1 MTIQQLRDVY
11 INNRSTYC
19 STDTILK
26 YTDDLDLFFR
36 FLESHYRVDPAV
48 SGFDALTGSVYMDF
62 ILELRTRKIKNSSIR
77 SYCRSVKAFLHWT
90 YENNFSPDYLKGV
103 KLPKDDAVAELPLFV
118 EDVIK
123 IDALFDRGTEQGLRN
138 YCIFHLMLDC
148 GLRRQEVVHLCLHH
162 LNAPQNILT
171 IEKSKGSKSRFVLIP
186 DFLIAALQQYFDL
199 KGIKSGPMFYTLR
212 AFKPIT
218 YYTVKMFY
226 QDLKVESG
234 IDRLHGHLLRHTFAI
249 SFLIGGGNMEF
260 LRVFMGHFDY
270 ASTKTYVELATQLK
284 ILGAPVYKLDPIFF
298 KFGY

>member
-48 SGFDALTGSVYMDF
+48 SSFDALTGSVYMDF

-118 EDVIK
+118 
-123 IDALFDRGTEQGLRN
+123 
-138 YCIFHLMLDC
+138 
-148 GLRRQEVVHLCLHH
+148 
-162 LNAPQNILT
+162 
-171 IEKSKGSKSRFVLIP
+171 
-186 DFLIAALQQYFDL
+186 
-199 KGIKSGPMFYTLR
+199 
-212 AFKPIT
+212 
-218 YYTVKMFY
+218 
-226 QDLKVESG
+226 
-234 IDRLHGHLLRHTFAI
+234 
-249 SFLIGGGNMEF
+249 
-260 LRVFMGHFDY
+260 
-270 ASTKTYVELATQLK
+270 
-284 ILGAPVYKLDPIFF
+284 
-298 KFGY
+298 

>member
-118 EDVIK
+118 DDVRK
-123 IDALFDRGTEQGLRN
+123 IDDLFDLNTLQGLRN
-138 YCIFHLMLDC
+138 YCIFHLLLDC
-148 GLRRQEVVHLCLHH
+148 GLRRQEVCHLQVHH
-162 LNAPQNILT
+162 LDPERNILH
-171 IEKSKGSKSRFVLIP
+171 IVNSKENKSRFV
-186 DFLIAALQQYFDL
+186 
-199 KGIKSGPMFYTLR
+199 
-212 AFKPIT
+212 
-218 YYTVKMFY
+218 
-226 QDLKVESG
+226 
-234 IDRLHGHLLRHTFAI
+234 
-249 SFLIGGGNMEF
+249 
-260 LRVFMGHFDY
+260 
-270 ASTKTYVELATQLK
+270 
-284 ILGAPVYKLDPIFF
+284 
-298 KFGY
+298 

>member
-48 SGFDALTGSVYMDF
+48 SSFDALTGSVYMDF

-118 EDVIK
+118 EDVVK

-138 YCIFHLMLDC
+138 YCIFHLLLDC
-148 GLRRQEVVHLCLHH
+148 GLADRKCVICRYIIWIRSGTSCTSS
-162 LNAPQNILT
+162 ILRKT
-171 IEKSKGSKSRFVLIP
+171 KAGLYWFR
-186 DFLIAALQQYFDL
+186 
-199 KGIKSGPMFYTLR
+199 
-212 AFKPIT
+212 
-218 YYTVKMFY
+218 
-226 QDLKVESG
+226 
-234 IDRLHGHLLRHTFAI
+234 TF
-249 SFLIGGGNMEF
+249 
-260 LRVFMGHFDY
+260 
-270 ASTKTYVELATQLK
+270 
-284 ILGAPVYKLDPIFF
+284 
-298 KFGY
+298 